1 MESLQPLSSVLL
13 QPGSDNLNYET
24 RRVRQGSRTD
34 RRPSAGDRMIPQLPG
49 RSFDLLAPTLLF
61 LFFIAPAATGD
72 PEILPK
78 PRPGVICARNQSMK
92 DFSICIFLF
101 EGRKKNKIKKKK
113 VSSFLRGPFLC
124 QHSTAAALLRSFE
137 DRVVGL
143 SFLNFLPPPVPLLN
157 PVVKH
162 HEMKDDN
169 LTSEFLGPP
178 LPGRFS

>member
-113 VSSFLRGPFLC
+113 RFHHFCEALFFVNTQQPLRCCGV
-124 QHSTAAALLRSFE
+124 LRTGWLASVF
-137 DRVVGL
+137 
-143 SFLNFLPPPVPLLN
+143 
-157 PVVKH
+157 
-162 HEMKDDN
+162 
-169 LTSEFLGPP
+169 
-178 LPGRFS
+178 